1 MWLLPGPTLQGSR
14 CREQTTALWS
24 QRSLPA
30 QTHGPRPAVTWTHL
44 LPHSPGKPVP
54 KLGEFFLW
62 GSEPVSMPGQHVGWG
77 VSAQGQPHRAWNK
90 CPDLSGAFPDGVC
103 EECLLGGEWGSWE
116 PAGPEAELS
125 LLGSPVVAARAVPG
139 RPTACTSGC
148 NCLQLPG

>member
-1 MWLLPGPTLQGSR
+1 MASAWPHLARIQMQGTNHSTVVSEVSACSDPRSTPGCDVDTSAPSQSR
-14 CREQTTALWS
+14 KT
-24 QRSLPA
+24 
-30 QTHGPRPAVTWTHL
+30 G
-44 LPHSPGKPVP
+44 P
-54 KLGEFFLW
+54 KLGKFFLW

-77 VSAQGQPHRAWNK
+77 VSAQGQPRRAWNE

-125 LLGSPVVAARAVPG
+125 LLGSPVAAARAVPG
-139 RPTACTSGC
+139 WPTACTSGC